1 MKTIV
6 LILAAIAAMGEGY
19 HNHHHEF
26 QHGYRNGVK
35 PWQFDP
41 TKWLI
46 WTLSKLG
53 LTLNLRR
60 IPADKIVGASTNE
73 KRELLMCGHSP
84 IARLTIAVFVFLM
97 LGVTSVV
104 HAERPDSTAGTSNA
118 GTRKLFIDPSSTS
131 VALRGKA
138 SLVVS
143 PLTHRDGNYVGDY
156 QLKVRPY
163 FFKSEKGSLLLAA
176 SDDAVRKLQA
186 GTAINFTGQAVTHK
200 DGRTHIVLGRAT
212 PSSCDRGGVTFSIVT
227 DDARIVFNTS
237 YHFPAS
243 SP

>member
-1 MKTIV
+1 MAV
-6 LILAAIAAMGEGY
+6 PHQSL
-19 HNHHHEF
+19 
-26 QHGYRNGVK
+26 
-35 PWQFDP
+35 
-41 TKWLI
+41 
-46 WTLSKLG
+46 
-53 LTLNLRR
+53 
-60 IPADKIVGASTNE
+60 GASTNE
-73 KRELLMCGHSP
+73 KRELLMYRHSL
-84 IARLTIAVFVFLM
+84 IARLTIAGFVFQM

-104 HAERPDSTAGTSNA
+104 HAESPDSTAGTSSA
-118 GTRKLFIDPSSTS
+118 DTRKLVIGPSSTS
-131 VALRGKA
+131 VALWKA
-138 SLVVS
+138 SLIVS

-212 PSSCDRGGVTFSIVT
+212 PSSRDRGSVTFSIVT

-237 YHFPAS
+237 YHFPA
-243 SP
+243 PRP

>member
-1 MKTIV
+1 MKFLLLTGAHRPAVFSSID
-6 LILAAIAAMGEGY
+6 M
-19 HNHHHEF
+19 
-26 QHGYRNGVK
+26 
-35 PWQFDP
+35 
-41 TKWLI
+41 
-46 WTLSKLG
+46 KLG

-60 IPADKIVGASTNE
+60 IPADKIEAQSTNE
-73 KRELLMCGHSP
+73 KRELLMCGHSL
-84 IARLTIAVFVFLM
+84 IARLTIAVFVFQM

-104 HAERPDSTAGTSNA
+104 HAERPDSTAGTSSA
-118 GTRKLFIDPSSTS
+118 GTRKLFIGPSSAS
-131 VALRGKA
+131 VALGKA
-138 SLVVS
+138 SLIVS

-212 PSSCDRGGVTFSIVT
+212 PSSRDRGSVTFSIVT

-237 YHFPAS
+237 YHFPALR
-243 SP
+243 P

>member
-1 MKTIV
+1 
-6 LILAAIAAMGEGY
+6 
-19 HNHHHEF
+19 
-26 QHGYRNGVK
+26 
-35 PWQFDP
+35 
-41 TKWLI
+41 
-46 WTLSKLG
+46 
-53 LTLNLRR
+53 
-60 IPADKIVGASTNE
+60 
-73 KRELLMCGHSP
+73 MCGHSL
-84 IARLTIAVFVFLM
+84 IARLTIAVFVFLI

-118 GTRKLFIDPSSTS
+118 GTRKLFIGPSSTS

-138 SLVVS
+138 SLIVS

-176 SDDAVRKLQA
+176 SDDAVRKLQT

-212 PSSCDRGGVTFSIVT
+212 PSSRDRGSVTFSIVT

-237 YHFPAS
+237 YHFPA
-243 SP
+243 PHP

>member
-1 MKTIV
+1 
-6 LILAAIAAMGEGY
+6 
-19 HNHHHEF
+19 
-26 QHGYRNGVK
+26 
-35 PWQFDP
+35 
-41 TKWLI
+41 
-46 WTLSKLG
+46 
-53 LTLNLRR
+53 
-60 IPADKIVGASTNE
+60 
-73 KRELLMCGHSP
+73 MCGHSL

-104 HAERPDSTAGTSNA
+104 HAERPDSTAGTSSA

-138 SLVVS
+138 SLIVS

-176 SDDAVRKLQA
+176 SDDAVRKLQT

-212 PSSCDRGGVTFSIVT
+212 PSSRDRGSVTFSIVT

-237 YHFPAS
+237 YHFGT
-243 SP
+243 